1 MVIVTV
7 LLTLLLS
14 LFITYKLRQSGTKS
28 TPLIVFVLSAIMV
41 FSLIVVSSFI
51 VSLMLYMG
59 IAFVIYYAITLSS
72 NKRL

>member
-14 LFITYKLRQSGTKS
+14 LFITYKLRQAGTKS

-59 IAFVIYYAITLSS
+59 IAFAIYYAITLSS

>member
-59 IAFVIYYAITLSS
+59 IAFAIYYAITLSS